1 LYTGE
6 LVLCIDRNTDEEK
19 VDSALNGKNM
29 HQFRTNIL
37 VNLQNVENEKLKEQ
51 TIVAITIHPSG
62 VER

>member
-37 VNLQNVENEKLKEQ
+37 VNLQNVENEKVKEQ
-51 TIVAITIHPSG
+51 TIVAITIQPSG